1 MLNSEQNLTS
11 IRIESGASSQE
22 MLTLLEEQDQVI
34 AILQQENEKLNA
46 EQIELMNLLQ
56 NYKDQLLDW
65 QEQSNNQQ
73 KQLNDYLSSDA
84 GMLQR
89 EINRLRKHLEKV
101 EADCFCEMIQRR
113 HCEEIAETWKHIAE
127 RAGSRKGV

>member
-1 MLNSEQNLTS
+1 MQKSEQNL
-11 IRIESGASSQE
+11 INMRVESVPSSKE
-22 MLTLLEEQDQVI
+22 MMALLEQQDQVI
-34 AILQQENEKLNA
+34 QELQQRNERLRK

-73 KQLNDYLSSDA
+73 KQLNVYLSTDA
-84 GMLQR
+84 GKMQK
-89 EINRLRKHLEKV
+89 EINRLKKCLEKA
-101 EADCFCEMIQRR
+101 EADNFCEMIQRR
-113 HCEEIAETWKHIAE
+113 YAEELADRWQRIAE